1 MGFTHYRIIT
11 HHTKST
17 LAIFRKILNIY
28 GLTEA
33 KKIPIDQTSNNLL
46 LLLSKSFVQTKKW
59 SSGEKKSTWN
69 HSLLVLVA
77 LLTHVTAI
85 SEPWHHRTYC
95 TEHKHNFEEHNVKCI
110 WSRTSVHVGSKTKG
124 PFFFFF
130 PPGILPFPLPKWRK
144 YKVVVANRD
153 RIRVGGEIKKG
164 RNYMSR
170 KPADQRSQSKCWLQD
185 KNLLLPYNLTKF
197 RIANQKFN
205 KFLEIQDQTYR

>member
-130 PPGILPFPLPKWRK
+130 HLGFSPFHYQNDGNTKLLSQTETGLELGEKLRKVETTWAGNPLTSAR
-144 YKVVVANRD
+144 NR
-153 RIRVGGEIKKG
+153 
-164 RNYMSR
+164 N
-170 KPADQRSQSKCWLQD
+170 ADYRTKTCSYPITSQSS
-185 KNLLLPYNLTKF
+185 
-197 RIANQKFN
+197 
-205 KFLEIQDQTYR
+205 E